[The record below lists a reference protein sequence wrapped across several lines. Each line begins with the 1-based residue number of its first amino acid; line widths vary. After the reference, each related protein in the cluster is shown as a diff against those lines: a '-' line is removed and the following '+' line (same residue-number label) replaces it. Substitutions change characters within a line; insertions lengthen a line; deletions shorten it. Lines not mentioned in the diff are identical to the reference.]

1 MSEHTVPTLK
11 TLIGVDVR
19 IKVVDIGANPID
31 AVSPYARLLSNGEA
45 DVVGFEPN
53 PVGLAALNASKGP
66 FETYLP
72 HAIGDGEM
80 HTLRICSAPG
90 MTSLLEPNWKVLNL
104 FHGFPSWGQVLARE
118 VVETIRLDD
127 IPETAGVDFLKMD
140 IQGAELMALENAQ
153 ARLLDTLVIQSEV
166 EFLQMYVGQ
175 PLFGDIDSFLR
186 SRGFVFHKFY
196 PLVSRVIRPLN
207 LGNDIFAGLSQILWA
222 DGIFVRDFT
231 KLERLS
237 DRQILA
243 MAKIMN
249 DCYQSIDLVLHLLS
263 EYDRRTGQSLASGYL
278 NTLVSSGAA

>member
-1 MSEHTVPTLK
+1 
-11 TLIGVDVR
+11 
-19 IKVVDIGANPID
+19 
-31 AVSPYARLLSNGEA
+31 
-45 DVVGFEPN
+45 
-53 PVGLAALNASKGP
+53 
-66 FETYLP
+66 
-72 HAIGDGEM
+72 
-80 HTLRICSAPG
+80 

-104 FHGFPSWGQVLARE
+104 FHGFPNWGQVLARE

-175 PLFGDIDSFLR
+175 PLFGDIDAFLR
-186 SRGFVFHKFY
+186 SRGFVFHRFY
-196 PLVSRVIRPLN
+196 PLVSRVIQPLS

-237 DRQILA
+237 DRQLLA

-249 DCYQSIDLVLHLLS
+249 DCYQSIDLVLHVLS

-278 NTLVSSGAA
+278 NNLVNSGAA